1 MEPFQDK
8 QQLERYR
15 KKLGLKYAIV
25 NTNGKIWFFVDE
37 CINVEVIND
46 DDQQITCR
54 LMNQEGN
61 TEMVVT
67 LVYAKCTQSE
77 RLQLWDSLFQIS
89 HNFQVPWLVG
99 GDFNVIVNDE
109 EKMGGL
115 PVTEEETTDFNH
127 CINTCV
133 LEDKGFK
140 GSKFTWWN
148 GRTDDDCIFKRIDRV
163 LCNEKIQELFPKIE
177 VEHLIRSGFDHAP
190 MLIACSTEVCMDC
203 RGRSSKLSNHT
214 TVKIL
219 SLNRIP
225 QKFDFNQGAQ
235 IQEVLKSCKLKRF
248 CVIPNSNDGY
258 PSLSVSEE
266 DTTTSIKDTSMAE
279 EWENGGETFLSKW
292 SPPRYLWRGLSVLI
306 LAGQVIIR
314 IIKGKIHWRNTLQQL
329 ERVGPKSVGVCLLT
343 AAFVG
348 MAFTIQF
355 VREFTRLGLNRS
367 VGGVL
372 ALAFSRELSPVVTS
386 IVVAGRIGSA
396 FAAELGTMQ
405 VSEQTDTLR
414 VLGANPVDYLV
425 TPRVIASCIA
435 LPFLTLMCFT
445 LGMASSALLADGV
458 YGISINIILDSAQRA
473 LRSWDIVS
481 AMIKSQV
488 FGAIISI
495 ISCAW
500 GVTTMGGAKGVGE
513 STTSAVV
520 LSLVGIFVADFALS
534 YCFFQGAGDSLKNCV

>member
-1 MEPFQDK
+1 MLAASHCYPLLHFSG
-8 QQLERYR
+8 R
-15 KKLGLKYAIV
+15 
-25 NTNGKIWFFVDE
+25 
-37 CINVEVIND
+37 
-46 DDQQITCR
+46 
-54 LMNQEGN
+54 
-61 TEMVVT
+61 
-67 LVYAKCTQSE
+67 AK
-77 RLQLWDSLFQIS
+77 
-89 HNFQVPWLVG
+89 V
-99 GDFNVIVNDE
+99 
-109 EKMGGL
+109 
-115 PVTEEETTDFNH
+115 
-127 CINTCV
+127 
-133 LEDKGFK
+133 
-140 GSKFTWWN
+140 
-148 GRTDDDCIFKRIDRV
+148 
-163 LCNEKIQELFPKIE
+163 
-177 VEHLIRSGFDHAP
+177 
-190 MLIACSTEVCMDC
+190 
-203 RGRSSKLSNHT
+203 SNHSR
-214 TVKIL
+214 VKLL
-219 SLNRIP
+219 SLNWLP

-235 IQEVLKSCKLKRF
+235 ILKILKSSKPKRF
-248 CVIPNSNDGY
+248 YVIPNSNDGY

-266 DTTTSIKDTSMAE
+266 GTTASEKDTSTVE

-314 IIKGKIHWRNTLQQL
+314 IVKGKIHWKNTFQQL

-445 LGMASSALLADGV
+445 VGMASSAILADGV
-458 YGISINIILDSAQRA
+458 YGISINIILDSSQRA
-473 LRSWDIVS
+473 LGSWDLIS

-500 GVTTMGGAKGVGE
+500 GVTTLGGAKGVGE

-520 LSLVGIFVADFALS
+520 LSLVGIFIADFALS
-534 YCFFQGAGDSLKNCV
+534 SWFFQGAGDSLKNCV